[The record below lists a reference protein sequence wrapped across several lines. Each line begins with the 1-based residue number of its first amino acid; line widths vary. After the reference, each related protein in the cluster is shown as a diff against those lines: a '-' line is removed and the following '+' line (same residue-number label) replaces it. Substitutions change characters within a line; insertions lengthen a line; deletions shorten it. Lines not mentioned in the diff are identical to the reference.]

1 MVTRKTGRPVGRPA
15 DPEKAAAIVDAGWT
29 MFLERGVEGVSVEA
43 IAARAGVSKVTFYK
57 HFADKIALFEAGVLR
72 ETERIEAAQ
81 RADQAAAA
89 PDLRTTLR
97 GFGMGLMTF
106 LVSDPAIDFYNALSG
121 ELRRHEALAQRF
133 YNVGPG
139 RTRAHLAS
147 ILGAAAERGELAIDD
162 PFQAAEHLFGLWQG
176 FSNLQLSLGVE
187 SAEIRRTLDR
197 RIDSALDVF
206 LKAYGVNH

>member
-1 MVTRKTGRPVGRPA
+1 MVTPKTGRPVGRPV
-15 DPEKAAAIVDAGWT
+15 DPEKAVAIVEAGWA

-81 RADQAAAA
+81 RANGSTEDIG
-89 PDLRTTLR
+89 LRETLR
-97 GFGMGLMTF
+97 GFGLGLMTF

-121 ELRRHEALAQRF
+121 ELRRHETLARRF
-133 YNVGPG
+133 YSVGPG
-139 RTRAHLAS
+139 RTRDRLAA
-147 ILGAAAERGELAIDD
+147 ILAAASDRGELAIDD
-162 PFQAAEHLFGLWQG
+162 PFEAAEHLFGLWQG

-187 SAEIRRTLDR
+187 SKRIRRTLRRRVDR
-197 RIDSALDVF
+197 ALDVF
-206 LKAYGVNH
+206 MRAYAV

>member
-15 DPEKAAAIVDAGWT
+15 DPEKAAAIVEAGWA

-81 RADQAAAA
+81 RGDR
-89 PDLRTTLR
+89 PSEEIGLRETLR
-97 GFGMGLMTF
+97 GFGLGLMTF
-106 LVSDPAIDFYNALSG
+106 LVSGPAIDFYNALAG
-121 ELRRHEALAQRF
+121 ELRRHEVLAQRF

-139 RTRAHLAS
+139 RTRGHLAG
-147 ILGAAAERGELAIDD
+147 LLAAADERGELAITD
-162 PFQAAEHLFGLWQG
+162 PFEAAEHLFGLWQG

-187 SAEIRRTLDR
+187 SAVIRRTLER
-197 RIDSALDVF
+197 RVDSAIDVF
-206 LKAYGVNH
+206 LKAYAN